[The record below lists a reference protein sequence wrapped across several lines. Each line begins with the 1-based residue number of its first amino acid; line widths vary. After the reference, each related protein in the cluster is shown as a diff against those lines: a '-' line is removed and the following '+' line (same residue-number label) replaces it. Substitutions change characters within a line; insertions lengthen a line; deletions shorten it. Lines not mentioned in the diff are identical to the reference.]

1 MRPPVETWY
10 LDENG
15 EPVRTETGDF
25 RVHLYVDEDAGPLDD
40 QGDFLPFVAQVE
52 SSWAHHRGY
61 AAAGNQWS
69 DGIDAA
75 DISRAW
81 AYYRDAE
88 KVERWLRIC
97 HGVVGIETW
106 SDRYGNWW
114 FAIATDKWVRES
126 VGDPERVAEVLAH
139 TAQFVQDWAEGNVYG
154 WEVERKQTG
163 SIRKTFDNPAR
174 GTYLDRFE
182 EWEEVDSCWGYV
194 GDEWAKENALEALRT
209 EA

>member
-10 LDENG
+10 LDERLHHTT
-15 EPVRTETGDF
+15 EETGDV
-25 RVHLYVDEDAGPLDD
+25 RVHLYVDEDAGSLDD

-52 SSWAHHRGY
+52 SSWVHHYGF
-61 AAAGNQWS
+61 AAAGARWAE
-69 DGIDAA
+69 GFDAA

-88 KVERWLRIC
+88 KFERWLRIC
-97 HGVVGIETW
+97 HEVPAVESW

-114 FAIATDKWVRES
+114 FAIATPKWVTEAL
-126 VGDPERVAEVLAH
+126 GGIEAH
-139 TAQFVQDWAEGNVYG
+139 TVGELKVAAQFVQDWAEGNVYG
-154 WEVERKQTG
+154 YEVERKRTG
-163 SIRKTFDNPAR
+163 QKVYDDGITIEFS
-174 GTYLDRFE
+174 
-182 EWEEVDSCWGYV
+182 EWDEVDSCWGYV

>member
-10 LDENG
+10 LDESG
-15 EPVRTETGDF
+15 EPVHTETGDV
-25 RVHLYVDEDAGPLDD
+25 RVHLYVDEDTGSLDD

-61 AAAGNQWS
+61 AAAGDQWS

-97 HGVVGIETW
+97 HEVVGIETW

-126 VGDPERVAEVLAH
+126 VGNPERVAEALAH
-139 TAQFVQDWAEGNVYG
+139 SAQFVQDWAEGNVYG
-154 WEVERKQTG
+154 WEVERKRIG
-163 SIRKTFDNPAR
+163 KKVYGD
-174 GTYLDRFE
+174 GTEFPFE
-182 EWEEVDSCWGYV
+182 EWEETDSCWGFV
-194 GDEWAKENALEALRT
+194 GDKWAEENAIEALKG